1 MFFNKKHVMA
11 LGVCLSVFLTGCQNT
26 SSLNSQNN
34 PVDSRLAN
42 NQDIEFFSKSGIQA
56 CAAGAAVGVIGCA
69 ISNSQNK
76 AVCMAAAAIAGCGIG
91 VGANA
96 YLDNQRKKYATKEE
110 QLNASIIDVKNE
122 NQKLQ
127 NASRVASSVI
137 ADDKATIASLNKDI
151 ASKKA
156 DKKVVE
162 NKLKGIDANITTLR
176 NNLTEMKKHEQQ
188 WIDVAKQTDKNNKK
202 SAELDAEIQKMHIQI
217 ASLQQDLD
225 TLYTQ
230 RTALKVG

>member
-11 LGVCLSVFLTGCQNT
+11 FGVCLSIFLTGCQNT
-26 SSLNSQNN
+26 SSLNNQQTS
-34 PVDSRLAN
+34 VDPRLTN

-56 CAAGAAVGVIGCA
+56 CAAGAAVGLIGCA

-110 QLNASIIDVKNE
+110 QLNASILDVKNE

-127 NASRVASSVI
+127 NVSRVAKTVM
-137 ADDKATIASLNKDI
+137 ADDRAVIASLNKDI
-151 ASKKA
+151 TAKIV

-162 NKLKGIDANITTLR
+162 KKLKNVDANITTLR
-176 NNLTEMKKHEQQ
+176 GNLVEMKKHEQQ
-188 WIDVAKQTDKNNKK
+188 WIDVAKQTDKNSKK
-202 SAELDAEIQKMHIQI
+202 AAELDAEIQKMHVQI

-230 RTALKVG
+230 RTALKVS